1 MRILG
6 IITFWL
12 LLALPV
18 FAQAGSISGRVTFGG
33 SKPLHDVT
41 IRVVQTRQT
50 ATSDE
55 DGNYRLSDIAPG
67 RYTII
72 AHLEG
77 FSDSLQTVTV
87 AANAEITLDFT
98 LQVSSL
104 REEVTV
110 TASGAEQ
117 SISESFQTVNSVGVT
132 RIMEKAST
140 SIGDVLESETGVAK
154 RSFGPGSSRPVIRGF
169 DGDRVL
175 VLEDGIRSGSAGSQ
189 SGDHGEPIDPL
200 SADRIEVVKGPG
212 TLLYG
217 SNALGGVV
225 NAIAQEDGDYHDG
238 FRTALTGIGGT
249 ADDQGA
255 FSGNLEY
262 GRKRWLFRGSLSAQ
276 RSGDYDSPVGKI
288 QNSGA
293 RSNTENFGVGYYGA
307 HSFFNGSYGLD
318 IRRYGIPFA
327 PLFEEGGPITGE
339 IPILDEEIDIRQRRH
354 NFRFNGGFSDL
365 QNSVI
370 SGVKYTVSYTN
381 YRQKEI
387 EISDGIDDVATI
399 INNKTF
405 TYRTLFEQQKHGRL
419 TGRFGVEGF
428 NRNYEING
436 AEQLIVGEID
446 HNSFSVFGL
455 EELNLERVKFQFGGR
470 IERNSYNP
478 ENPDLL
484 NRTITG
490 ISGAAGIN
498 VGLWAGGVFVANY
511 SHSSRSP
518 ALEELY
524 NNGPHVGN
532 LTFEVGNQNLRR
544 ESSNGIDLSL
554 RHQSNRFRFTGDFF
568 YYRINNFVFLADQD
582 QNLDGEVD
590 FEDGLRI
597 GNYEQADARYVGGEI
612 SAELTFNRFVSGFAN
627 LDTVRAKLTERD
639 INLPRIPPSRARLG
653 LNLQFGGLSL
663 RPEAVLASDQN
674 RTFPLETRTPGY
686 GIINVGG
693 SYIVGS
699 QHHAHIITFNAYN
712 LTDKLYR
719 NHVSFIKDFAPEI
732 GRGLRVGYTIRFF

>member
-1 MRILG
+1 
-6 IITFWL
+6 
-12 LLALPV
+12 
-18 FAQAGSISGRVTFGG
+18 
-33 SKPLHDVT
+33 
-41 IRVVQTRQT
+41 
-50 ATSDE
+50 
-55 DGNYRLSDIAPG
+55 
-67 RYTII
+67 
-72 AHLEG
+72 
-77 FSDSLQTVTV
+77 
-87 AANAEITLDFT
+87 
-98 LQVSSL
+98 
-104 REEVTV
+104 
-110 TASGAEQ
+110 
-117 SISESFQTVNSVGVT
+117 
-132 RIMEKAST
+132 
-140 SIGDVLESETGVAK
+140 
-154 RSFGPGSSRPVIRGF
+154 
-169 DGDRVL
+169 
-175 VLEDGIRSGSAGSQ
+175 
-189 SGDHGEPIDPL
+189 
-200 SADRIEVVKGPG
+200 
-212 TLLYG
+212 
-217 SNALGGVV
+217 
-225 NAIAQEDGDYHDG
+225 
-238 FRTALTGIGGT
+238 
-249 ADDQGA
+249 
-255 FSGNLEY
+255 
-262 GRKRWLFRGSLSAQ
+262 
-276 RSGDYDSPVGKI
+276 
-288 QNSGA
+288 
-293 RSNTENFGVGYYGA
+293 
-307 HSFFNGSYGLD
+307 
-318 IRRYGIPFA
+318 
-327 PLFEEGGPITGE
+327 
-339 IPILDEEIDIRQRRH
+339 
-354 NFRFNGGFSDL
+354 
-365 QNSVI
+365 
-370 SGVKYTVSYTN
+370 
-381 YRQKEI
+381 
-387 EISDGIDDVATI
+387 TI

>member
-1 MRILG
+1 MKIFGTFPVILLFFTG
-6 IITFWL
+6 
-12 LLALPV
+12 V
-18 FAQAGSISGRVTFGG
+18 FAQTGSISGRVTFGG
-33 SKPLHDVT
+33 NKPLHDATV
-41 IRVVQTRQT
+41 RVVQTRQT
-50 ATSDE
+50 AVTDE
-55 DGNYRLSDIAPG
+55 DGNYTISGIAPG
-67 RYTII
+67 RYTVI

-77 FSDSLQTVTV
+77 FSDSIQSVTV
-87 AANAEITLDFT
+87 GADAELTLDFA
-98 LQVSSL
+98 LQVSAL

-110 TASGAEQ
+110 TASGTEQ
-117 SISESFQTVNSVGVT
+117 SLSESFQTVNSVGMT
-132 RIMEKAST
+132 RIMEKASS

-175 VLEDGIRSGSAGSQ
+175 VLEDGIRSGSVGSQ

-200 SADRIEVVKGPG
+200 SVERIEVVKGPG

-217 SNALGGVV
+217 SNAIGGVV
-225 NAIAQEDGDYHDG
+225 NAIAQEGDDYHDG
-238 FRTALTGIGGT
+238 FRGSATGIEGT

-255 FSGNLEY
+255 VSGSLEY
-262 GRKRWLFRGSLSAQ
+262 GWKKWLYRGSLSAQ

-293 RSNTENFGVGYYGA
+293 RSNTENVGVGYYGA

-327 PLFEEGGPITGE
+327 PLFEAGGPIDGE
-339 IPILDEEIDIRQRRH
+339 IPILDEEIDVRQRRH

-365 QNSVI
+365 RNLFI
-370 SGVKYTVSYTN
+370 SGIKYSVNYTN
-381 YRQKEI
+381 FRQKELKI
-387 EISDGIDDVATI
+387 TDGIDNVATRFD
-399 INNKTF
+399 NKTF
-405 TYRTLFEQQKHGRL
+405 TYRTVFEQQKLGRF

-436 AEQLIVGEID
+436 DEQLITGEII
-446 HNSFSVFGL
+446 HNSFSAFGL
-455 EELNLERVKFQFGGR
+455 EELNFERVKFQFGGR

-484 NRTITG
+484 NRTISG
-490 ISGAAGIN
+490 FSGAAGIN

-511 SHSSRSP
+511 SHSSRAP

-544 ESSNGIDLSL
+544 ESSNGIDLSV
-554 RHQSNRFRFTGDFF
+554 RHQSNRLRLTGDFF
-568 YYRINNFVFLADQD
+568 YYRIDNFVFLADQD
-582 QNLDGEVD
+582 QDLDGKVD
-590 FEDGLRI
+590 FEEGLRI
-597 GNYEQADARYVGGEI
+597 GNYEQADARYLGGEI
-612 SAELTFNRFVSGFAN
+612 SGDVTFNRFVGGFVS
-627 LDTVRAKLTERD
+627 LDTVRAKLIGRA
-639 INLPRIPPSRARLG
+639 INLPRIPPSRARIG

-663 RPEAVLASDQN
+663 RPEAVLASDQDK
-674 RTFPLETRTPGY
+674 TFTLETRTPGY
-686 GIINVGG
+686 GIVNLGG
-693 SYIVGS
+693 SYIVAG
-699 QHHAHIITFNAYN
+699 QHFAHIITFNAYN